1 MTKTIATIVLSSLLF
16 LSCNAYPEKPTLTDD
31 EILNTLRPLLYGE
44 ENADRESLSTLSEN
58 WEEGMIA
65 PLVEIMRFSTDPR
78 QTYDINE
85 LLRRKTGESH
95 DSFFGWMRWLWE
107 TKKDLEPYYYNFKAD
122 IYKNIDPKFHKYF
135 FDREGEANIRLEEI
149 VWGGVYQD
157 GIPPLR
163 NPKLLNPDEADYLSD
178 TDIVFGAYING
189 VAKAYPKRIL
199 AWHEMFVDEFGD
211 DLICGVYCTLCGTV
225 IAYDTKHAGVVHD
238 LGTSGF
244 LYRSNKLMYDQA
256 TQSLWNTI
264 EGKPVLGPLYD
275 KGIELSVRPIVT
287 TTWGEWKRTHPTT
300 KVLSLDTGHNR
311 NYDEGEAY
319 KNYFSTDELM
329 FPVPVLDNK
338 LNNKDEVLIIRSEE
352 YRTAPL
358 AISIKYLKKKK
369 WNQGEIAGTNYLV
382 LSDDSGAARV
392 YDRGEH
398 SFKSFNNRTLK
409 DNDDQIWK
417 VSHDKITSPS
427 GEILERLPSHNTFWF
442 AWYNTYP
449 KTKLI
454 K

>member
-1 MTKTIATIVLSSLLF
+1 MTKIIATTLLTSLLF
-16 LSCNAYPEKPTLTDD
+16 LSCNAHNGKPALTDD
-31 EILNTLRPLLYGE
+31 EILEILTPLLYNE
-44 ENADRESLSTLSEN
+44 KNKDREALSALSKN

-65 PLVEIMRFSTDPR
+65 PLVEIMRFSSDDR
-78 QTYDINE
+78 QVREINA
-85 LLRRKTGESH
+85 LLRLKTDESH

-107 TKKDLEPYYYNFKAD
+107 KKLDLEPYYYNFKAE

-135 FDREGEANIRLEEI
+135 NDREGQANIRLEEV

-163 NPKLLNPDEADYLSD
+163 SPKLLNPGEADYLSD
-178 TDIVFGAYING
+178 SDIVFGAYING

-199 AWHEMFVDEFGD
+199 AWHEMFIDDFGG

-225 IAYDTKHAGVVHD
+225 IAYDTKHEGKTYN

-275 KGIELSVRPIVT
+275 KGIELDVRPIVT
-287 TTWGEWKRTHPTT
+287 TTWGEWKKTHPTT
-300 KVLSLDTGHNR
+300 KVLSLDTGHSR

-319 KNYFSTDELM
+319 RNYFSTDELM
-329 FPVPVLDNK
+329 FPVPVLDKK
-338 LNNKDEVLIIRSEE
+338 LNNKDEVLIIRTEGH
-352 YRTAPL
+352 RTDPL

-369 WNQGEIAGTNYLV
+369 WNQGQIAGTNYLV
-382 LSDDSGAARV
+382 LADDSGAARV
-392 YDRGEH
+392 YGRGDH
-398 SFKSFNNRTLK
+398 KFKSYKKGKLK
-409 DNDDQIWK
+409 DEAGQIWK
-417 VSHDKITSPS
+417 VSHDKLVGPS
-427 GEILERLPSHNTFWF
+427 GETLERMPSHNTFWF

-449 KTKLI
+449 NTKLI